1 MTPVSPDT
9 FSLDVNALEDM
20 KRRTR
25 EAPSANGP
33 EVARQFEALFLQM
46 AIQRMRD
53 ATPKDGLFDSDQTR
67 LVQSMYDGQMAQA
80 LANPGIGLAQAL
92 LAQMQRGAGAGAGA
106 DATNGDADGT
116 PAPFTPLAQP
126 SQVFGGSS
134 GAASAPRRH
143 TAGGLI
149 DAIRAS
155 VAMTDTQQAG
165 AARAWGS
172 DTPAHVARFLDK
184 MGDAARAVADASGL
198 PLRLILGQAALESG
212 WGQRE
217 IRTAD
222 GRTSHNVFGIK
233 ATGGWSGGVANV
245 MTTEYV
251 DGAPA
256 KLTQP
261 FRAYASYEEALS
273 DYARLIT
280 QSERYRD
287 VVNAR
292 DENDAARR
300 IQAAGYATDP
310 AYADK
315 LIRVMQLLPV

>member
-1 MTPVSPDT
+1 MTPVTPDT
-9 FSLDVNALEDM
+9 FSLDVNALEGM
-20 KRRTR
+20 KRRAR
-25 EAPSANGP
+25 EAPNDNAP
-33 EVARQFEALFLQM
+33 EVARQFEAMFLQM

-67 LVQSMYDGQMAQA
+67 MVQSMYDGQMAQA
-80 LANPGIGLAQAL
+80 LANPGMGLAKAL
-92 LAQMQRGAGAGAGA
+92 LAQMQRGGGAGPDEAA
-106 DATNGDADGT
+106 DAA
-116 PAPFTPLAQP
+116 FTPLSQP

-134 GAASAPRRH
+134 GATGAPRRLA
-143 TAGGLI
+143 AGGLI

-155 VAMTDTQQAG
+155 VAATDSQKAG
-165 AARAWGS
+165 SPGDWGE
-172 DTPAHVARFLDK
+172 DTPAHVASFLDK
-184 MGDAARAVADASGL
+184 MGDAARAVAEASGL

-233 ATGGWSGGVANV
+233 ATGGWSGNVANV

-251 DGAPA
+251 NGAPA
-256 KLTQP
+256 KMTQP
-261 FRAYASYEEALS
+261 FRAYDSYEHALS

-280 QSERYRD
+280 QSDRYRD

-315 LIRVMQLLPV
+315 LIKVMRLLPV